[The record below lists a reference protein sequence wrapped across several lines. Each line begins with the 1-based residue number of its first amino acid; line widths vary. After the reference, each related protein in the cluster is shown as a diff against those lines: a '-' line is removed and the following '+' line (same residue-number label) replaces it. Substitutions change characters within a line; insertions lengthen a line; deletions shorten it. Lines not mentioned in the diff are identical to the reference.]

1 MESMSLAAPSPSP
14 SKVRILLAAEQ
25 LFGRY
30 GIEGVSL
37 RQIAEAAGH
46 GNVNATQY
54 HFGDKDG
61 LVLAIMLYRRPGI
74 DAHRADLARE
84 WGISLDSASVG
95 ALVRLIHV
103 GLFDQIDDN
112 GKRSYALF
120 LRSVLQF
127 DTFNHIW
134 RRSVASAPF
143 TDGIYRSLRN
153 KLMHLPDRLW
163 EARFQALGRFGVNSI
178 VDYDSGLSDMLS
190 AEEFLLDLERMVVA
204 ALVCDAAV

>member
-1 MESMSLAAPSPSP
+1 MKHMPRSVPSP
-14 SKVRILLAAEQ
+14 SKVRILLAAER
-25 LFGRY
+25 LFGRH

-54 HFGDKDG
+54 HFGNKDG
-61 LVLAIMLYRRPGI
+61 LVLAIMHYRRPNI
-74 DAHRADLARE
+74 DAHRAQLASN
-84 WGISLDSASVG
+84 WGVSLDSAPISI
-95 ALVRLIHV
+95 LVRLIHM
-103 GLFDQIDDN
+103 GLFDQVDED
-112 GKRSYALF
+112 GRRSYALF

-134 RRSVASAPF
+134 RRSGDSAPF

-153 KLMHLPDRLW
+153 RLPRLSDRLW

-178 VDYDSGLSDMLS
+178 VDFDAGLCDIMSED
-190 AEEFLLDLERMVVA
+190 EFLADLERMVVA
-204 ALVCDAAV
+204 ALACAVTVE